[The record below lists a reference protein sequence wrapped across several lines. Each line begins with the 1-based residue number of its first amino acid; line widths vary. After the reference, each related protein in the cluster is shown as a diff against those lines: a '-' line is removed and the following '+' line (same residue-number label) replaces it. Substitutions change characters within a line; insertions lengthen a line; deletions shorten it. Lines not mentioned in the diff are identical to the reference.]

1 MSDNKLTPFD
11 VVEGEAWGCRYR
23 VTRMLDEDGNPVKN
37 LQVGQTA
44 AGPGP
49 VEGVAIIKTRDTTN
63 ERLEVVDMETKETFV
78 VPFVD
83 VWDIDRVYLS
93 DEEE

>member
-1 MSDNKLTPFD
+1 MSAADMTPYEIT
-11 VVEGEAWGCRYR
+11 EGEAWGCRYR
-23 VTRMLDEDGNPVKN
+23 VTRMLNEDGNPVKN

-44 AGPGP
+44 AGPGS
-49 VEGVAIIKTRDTTN
+49 VEGVAIIKTRDTKN
-63 ERLEVVDMETKETFV
+63 ERLEVVDVETKETFV